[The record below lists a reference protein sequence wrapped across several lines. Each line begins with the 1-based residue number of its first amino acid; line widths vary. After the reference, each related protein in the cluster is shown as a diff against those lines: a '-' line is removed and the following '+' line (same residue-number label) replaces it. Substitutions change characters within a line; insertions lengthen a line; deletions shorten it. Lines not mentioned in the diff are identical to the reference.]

1 MLKKQSVLSLSLVM
15 LISFMYST
23 TTLAQLSPASA
34 PLKPP
39 QPAPTIPAAAPQ
51 QPLVPSLPQS
61 PSDSTPES
69 TPALD
74 IVGILRKAKSF
85 NILIRL
91 MKTTQLINQLNA
103 QLLTTKSGG
112 ITILAPDDSAFSEL
126 KAGFLNSLSD
136 GQKLELLQ
144 FHVLSDYVSSSNFDT
159 LTNPVRTLA
168 GAKPGKVELNV
179 ISYGGSVNIST
190 GEVNTTIT
198 GIIYTDKHLAIY
210 KVGKVLLPTDF
221 FAVTKAPAKSPSLA
235 PEPSSDT
242 AKAPKADKDE
252 SSSSDSSQV
261 NPTEQNSGTEKIAV
275 YGMWMSLGLGALLM
289 KPSAKA
295 PKADKENSLCP
306 DSSESSQINSTNE
319 NSGTV
324 KIYAHGKWVSLVLGL
339 VLMTAAVYNIGA
351 VSAAFLANI
360 AKTDAKVS
368 FNGNSY
374 HLPAWYVS
382 TLPDCKSVV
391 LNTAKINSASMIS
404 SFTTESL
411 KEEVGSLDDSG
422 SGWSWIS
429 EPIGISKAHSFS
441 KFWLLEQIN
450 TTADRS
456 DYLWYSSSIDLDAA
470 TETVLHIESLGHA
483 LHAFVNGKLAV
494 YKSNY

>member
-1 MLKKQSVLSLSLVM
+1 MKKQSLLSFPLVLLLSFL
-15 LISFMYST
+15 YCT

-39 QPAPTIPAAAPQ
+39 QPSPTPPAEAPK

-61 PSDSTPES
+61 PSDSAPDTA
-69 TPALD
+69 ALD
-74 IVGILRKAKSF
+74 VVGILRKAKSF

-144 FHVLSDYVSSSNFDT
+144 FHVISDYVSSSNFDT

-210 KVGKVLLPTDF
+210 KVGKVLLPMDF
-221 FAVTKAPAKSPSLA
+221 FAVAKAPAKGPSLA
-235 PEPSSDT
+235 PQPSSDA

-252 SSSSDSSQV
+252 SSSTDSSQV
-261 NPTEQNSGTEKIAV
+261 NATEQNSGTEKINV
-275 YGMWMSLGLGALLM
+275 F
-289 KPSAKA
+289 
-295 PKADKENSLCP
+295 
-306 DSSESSQINSTNE
+306 
-319 NSGTV
+319 
-324 KIYAHGKWVSLVLGL
+324 GKWVSLVVGL
-339 VLMTAAVYNIGA
+339 VLVSVMT
-351 VSAAFLANI
+351 
-360 AKTDAKVS
+360 T
-368 FNGNSY
+368 
-374 HLPAWYVS
+374 
-382 TLPDCKSVV
+382 
-391 LNTAKINSASMIS
+391 
-404 SFTTESL
+404 
-411 KEEVGSLDDSG
+411 
-422 SGWSWIS
+422 
-429 EPIGISKAHSFS
+429 
-441 KFWLLEQIN
+441 
-450 TTADRS
+450 
-456 DYLWYSSSIDLDAA
+456 
-470 TETVLHIESLGHA
+470 
-483 LHAFVNGKLAV
+483 
-494 YKSNY
+494 